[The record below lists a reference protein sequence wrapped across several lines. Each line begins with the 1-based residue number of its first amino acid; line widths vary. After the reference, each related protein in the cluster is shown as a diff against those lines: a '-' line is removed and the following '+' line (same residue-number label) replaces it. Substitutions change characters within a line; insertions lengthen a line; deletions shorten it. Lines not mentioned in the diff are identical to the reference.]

1 MTNKPHRRPRRR
13 PTEADLEAAVVA
25 SIRASGCTCQP
36 TLDVTVDRSGTAR
49 ANIGHDPWCRLLL
62 SKAAPW
68 N

>member
-25 SIRASGCTCQP
+25 SIRASGCNCQP
-36 TLDVTVDRSGTAR
+36 SLNITVDANGTCR
-49 ANIGHDPWCRLLL
+49 ADIGHDSWCRLWM
-62 SKAAPW
+62 SKGAAW